1 MTHLLLFVKRLKI
14 QQVGQDGMT
23 PSFHPRLIN
32 DPFSDPGLF
41 IPFLFEKRALLFDLG
56 DLTRLS
62 PRDLLKVTH
71 VFITHTHMDHFIGF
85 DTLLR
90 TFLGR
95 DKTLHLFG
103 PPDLFRNVEGK
114 LGGYT
119 WNLVKEYE
127 NDFTLKV
134 NEVHPGRVLTK
145 VYACKNRFQDQEVVL
160 SRPFSGTLLEEQSF
174 SVQGI
179 LLDHRIP
186 CLGLSLTEN
195 FSVNIIKE
203 GLKDLGLPAGPWL
216 NRFKASI
223 YRREDLDSDFLVTWE
238 EKGKIKRKESFILGD
253 LVKKIAR
260 ISPGQKIAYITDVAA
275 SPENCRN
282 IIEFVRGADILFIEA
297 AFLDTEKETARK
309 KYHLTARVS
318 GEVAKKAGVRHFR
331 SFHFSPR
338 YKNRAVELEEEARG
352 AYERTVGFHNCS

>member
-1 MTHLLLFVKRLKI
+1 MR
-14 QQVGQDGMT
+14 
-23 PSFHPRLIN
+23 PSFNPRLIN

-90 TFLGR
+90 IFLGR

-119 WNLVKEYE
+119 WNLVKEYQ

-134 NEVHPGRVLTK
+134 NEIHPDKVLTK
-145 VYACKNRFQDQEVVL
+145 AYVCQNSFQDQGVVL
-160 SRPFSGTLLEEQSF
+160 SRPFSGTLLEEHSF

-186 CLGLSLTEN
+186 CLGLSLTEK
-195 FSVNIIKE
+195 FSVNIKKD
-203 GLKDLGLPAGPWL
+203 GLKDLGLSAGPWL
-216 NRFKASI
+216 NRFKDVI
-223 YRREDLDSDFLVTWE
+223 YRKQDPESEFLVTWE
-238 EKGKIKRKESFILGD
+238 EKGKIRHKERFRLDD
-253 LVKKIAR
+253 LVKKIAK

-275 SPENCRN
+275 SPENCKN

-297 AFLDTEKETARK
+297 AFLDSERETAQK
-309 KYHLTARVS
+309 KYHLTAKVS
-318 GEVAKKAGVRHFR
+318 GEVAKKAGVKHLQL
-331 SFHFSPR
+331 FHFSPR
-338 YKNRAVELEEEARG
+338 YKNRSGELEEEARR
-352 AYERTVGFHNCS
+352 AYERLA